1 MSIELLS
8 MLGGGVTGF
17 VMRLIASQAEAQ
29 GKTLERALAL
39 QSAADDSADRA
50 AARNGGV
57 WVRRL
62 IAVSILF
69 AVIFAPFIMSLIN
82 VPLAI
87 EQEASG
93 GILSLIFGS
102 QNGYINVEGFVLL
115 PEVRQGMLALLSFY
129 FGSSMVKR

>member
-8 MLGGGVTGF
+8 MLGGGISGF
-17 VMRLIASQAEAQ
+17 VMRLVASQVEAQ
-29 GKTLERALAL
+29 GRALDAML
-39 QSAADDSADRA
+39 QKQEMADKSSEAASNR
-50 AARNGGV
+50 GGV

-69 AVIFAPFIMSLIN
+69 AVIIAPFILSLLN
-82 VPLAI
+82 VPVAL
-87 EQEASG
+87 EKESG
-93 GILSLIFGS
+93 GGIFSFIFGS
-102 QNGYINVEGFVLL
+102 NNEYINIDGFVLL

>member
-29 GKTLERALAL
+29 GKALERALTL

-50 AARNGGV
+50 AARNAGV

-62 IAVSILF
+62 IAACILF
-69 AVIFAPFIMSLIN
+69 AVIIAPFI
-82 VPLAI
+82 LAFYSI
-87 EQEASG
+87 PVTLENERT
-93 GILSLIFGS
+93 GILKLLFG
-102 QNGYINVEGFVLL
+102 NGGFKQVEGFVLL

>member
-8 MLGGGVTGF
+8 MLGGGITGF
-17 VMRLIASQAEAQ
+17 VMRLVASQAEAQ
-29 GKTLERALAL
+29 GRALDAML
-39 QSAADDSADRA
+39 RKQEAADISAEA
-50 AARNGGV
+50 ASERGGV

-62 IAVSILF
+62 IAICILF
-69 AVIFAPFIMSLIN
+69 AVIVAPFITSIIN
-82 VPLAI
+82 VPLAL
-87 EQEASG
+87 EKESVG
-93 GILSLIFGS
+93 GIFSLIFGS

>member
-29 GKTLERALAL
+29 GKALERALAL

-50 AARNGGV
+50 AARNAGV

-62 IAVSILF
+62 IAACILF
-69 AVIFAPFIMSLIN
+69 AVIVAPFVLAVID
-82 VPLAI
+82 VPVAL
-87 EQEASG
+87 ETERS
-93 GILSLIFGS
+93 GILKLLLG
-102 QNGYINVEGFVLL
+102 NGGYKQVEGFILL

>member
-29 GKTLERALAL
+29 GRALESAL
-39 QSAADDSADRA
+39 KLQGAADDSADRA

-69 AVIFAPFIMSLIN
+69 AVIVAPFIMSIID
-82 VPLAI
+82 VPVAL
-87 EQEASG
+87 ENQRT
-93 GILSLIFGS
+93 GILKFLLG
-102 QNGYINVEGFVLL
+102 NGGFEQVEGFVLL

-129 FGSSMVKR
+129 FGSSVIKR

>member
-1 MSIELLS
+1 MSIVLLS

-29 GKTLERALAL
+29 AKALEGMLAK

-50 AARNGGV
+50 AARDGGV
-57 WVRRL
+57 WVRRA
-62 IAVSILF
+62 IAICILF
-69 AVIFAPFIMSLIN
+69 AVIIAPFI
-82 VPLAI
+82 LAFVSI
-87 EQEASG
+87 PVSVQG
-93 GILSLIFGS
+93 DGTGILSFIFG
-102 QNGYINVEGFVLL
+102 NGGYRQIEGFILL

>member
-8 MLGGGVTGF
+8 MLGGGITGF
-17 VMRLIASQAEAQ
+17 VMRLVASQAEAQ
-29 GKTLERALAL
+29 GRALDAML
-39 QSAADDSADRA
+39 QKQEMADKSSEA
-50 AARNGGV
+50 AASRGGV

-62 IAVSILF
+62 IAICILF
-69 AVIFAPFIMSLIN
+69 AVIIAPFVLSLLN
-82 VPLAI
+82 VPVAL
-87 EQEASG
+87 EKESG
-93 GILSLIFGS
+93 GGIFSLLLGK

>member
-8 MLGGGVTGF
+8 MLGGGISGF
-17 VMRLIASQAEAQ
+17 VMRLVASQAEAQ
-29 GKTLERALAL
+29 GRALDAML
-39 QSAADDSADRA
+39 QKQEMADKSSEA
-50 AARNGGV
+50 AANRGGV

-69 AVIFAPFIMSLIN
+69 AVIIAPFILSLLN
-82 VPLAI
+82 VPVAL
-87 EQEASG
+87 EKESG
-93 GILSLIFGS
+93 GGIFSFIFGS
-102 QNGYINVEGFVLL
+102 NNGYINVDGFVLL

>member
-8 MLGGGVTGF
+8 MLGGGITGF
-17 VMRLIASQAEAQ
+17 VMRLVASQAEAQ
-29 GKTLERALAL
+29 GRALDAML
-39 QSAADDSADRA
+39 RKQEVADASAEA
-50 AARNGGV
+50 AANRGGV

-69 AVIFAPFIMSLIN
+69 AVIVAPFITSLIN

-87 EQEASG
+87 EKEASG
-93 GILSLIFGS
+93 GIFSLIFGS

>member
-29 GKTLERALAL
+29 GKALERMLAL
-39 QSAADDSADRA
+39 QAASDDSADRA

-62 IAVSILF
+62 IAMSILF
-69 AVIFAPFIMSLIN
+69 AVIIAPFI
-82 VPLAI
+82 LAFQNIPVSI
-87 EQEASG
+87 EGQGKGLFSF
-93 GILSLIFGS
+93 IFG
-102 QNGYINVEGFVLL
+102 NGGYKQIEGFILL

>member
-8 MLGGGVTGF
+8 MLGGGITGF
-17 VMRLIASQAEAQ
+17 VMRLVASQAEAQ
-29 GKTLERALAL
+29 GRALDAML
-39 QSAADDSADRA
+39 QKQEMADKSSELAASR
-50 AARNGGV
+50 GGV

-62 IAVSILF
+62 IAICILF
-69 AVIFAPFIMSLIN
+69 AVIIAPFVLSLLN
-82 VPLAI
+82 VPVAL
-87 EQEASG
+87 EKESG
-93 GILSLIFGS
+93 GGIFSLLLGK

>member
-8 MLGGGVTGF
+8 MLGGGITGF
-17 VMRLIASQAEAQ
+17 VMRLVASQAEAQ
-29 GKTLERALAL
+29 GRALDAML
-39 QSAADDSADRA
+39 RKQKAVDASSKA
-50 AARNGGV
+50 AASRGGV

-62 IAVSILF
+62 IAVCILF
-69 AVIFAPFIMSLIN
+69 AVIVAPFLLSLLD
-82 VPLAI
+82 VPVAL
-87 EQEASG
+87 EKESGG
-93 GILSLIFGS
+93 GILSLLFGK

>member
-1 MSIELLS
+1 MTLELIA
-8 MLGGGVTGF
+8 MLGGGISGF

-29 GKTLERALAL
+29 GRALESAL
-39 QSAADDSADRA
+39 KLQGAADDSADRA

-69 AVIFAPFIMSLIN
+69 AVIVAPFIMSIID
-82 VPLAI
+82 VPLAL
-87 EQEASG
+87 ENESKG
-93 GILSLIFGS
+93 GLFSILFGS
-102 QNGYINVEGFVLL
+102 NNAYINVEGFVLL